1 MDEELLRRLQKRDSG
16 ALEAAIRR
24 YGGYVYAI
32 IRNRGAGALSAEDAE
47 ELTSDVFVKLWQHAG
62 EIRGG
67 LRAWLGSVSRNRA
80 TDALRRAK
88 IELPLEPRL
97 FWVEDTMWEGLA
109 EEERNV
115 RLREALNA
123 LSPEDR
129 EIFCR
134 TYDLCQS
141 SAQIAEAMGIP
152 ASTVRTRLRR
162 GRDTIRKRL
171 QTGGWNDETAI

>member
-1 MDEELLRRLQKRDSG
+1 MNDTEIIDLYWQRNSQ
-16 ALEAAIRR
+16 AIAETDKK
-24 YGGYVYAI
+24 YGGYCQSIAYRI
-32 IRNRGAGALSAEDAE
+32 CRSAEDAE
-47 ELTSDVFVKLWQHAG
+47 ELTSDVFVRLWQHAG

-97 FWVEDTMWEGLA
+97 FWVEDTMWESLA

-115 RLREALNA
+115 RLREALHS

>member
-1 MDEELLRRLQKRDSG
+1 MDEELLRRLQKQDSG

-32 IRNRGAGALSAEDAE
+32 IRNRSAGALSAEDAE
-47 ELTSDVFVKLWQHAG
+47 ELTSDVFVRLWQHAG

-97 FWVEDTMWEGLA
+97 FLVEDTMWESLA
-109 EEERNV
+109 EEERNA
-115 RLREALNA
+115 RLREALHS

>member
-97 FWVEDTMWEGLA
+97 FWVEDTMWESLA

-115 RLREALNA
+115 RLREALHS

>member
-32 IRNRGAGALSAEDAE
+32 IRNRSAGTLSAEDAE

-97 FWVEDTMWEGLA
+97 FWVEDTMWESLA
-109 EEERNV
+109 EEERNGH
-115 RLREALNA
+115 LREALNA

>member
-97 FWVEDTMWEGLA
+97 FWVEDTMWESLA

-141 SAQIAEAMGIP
+141 SVQIAEAMGIP

>member
-1 MDEELLRRLQKRDSG
+1 MDEELLRRLQDRDSG
-16 ALEAAIRR
+16 ALEQTIRR
-24 YGGYVYAI
+24 YDGYVYAI
-32 IRNRGAGALSAEDAE
+32 IRNRSAGRLSAEDAE
-47 ELTSDVFVKLWQHAG
+47 ELTSDVFVRLWQHAG

-67 LRAWLGSVSRNRA
+67 LRAWLGSVARNRT
-80 TDALRRAK
+80 TDALRRAR
-88 IELPLEPRL
+88 IDLPLEPQL
-97 FWVEDTMWEGLA
+97 FWVEDTMWESLA
-109 EEERNV
+109 EEERSE

-141 SAQIAEAMGIP
+141 SAQIAAAMGIP
-152 ASTVRTRLRR
+152 ASTVRTRLSR
-162 GRDTIRKRL
+162 GRDTIRRQL

>member
-1 MDEELLRRLQKRDSG
+1 
-16 ALEAAIRR
+16 
-24 YGGYVYAI
+24 
-32 IRNRGAGALSAEDAE
+32 
-47 ELTSDVFVKLWQHAG
+47 
-62 EIRGG
+62 
-67 LRAWLGSVSRNRA
+67 
-80 TDALRRAK
+80 
-88 IELPLEPRL
+88 
-97 FWVEDTMWEGLA
+97 MWESLA

>member
-97 FWVEDTMWEGLA
+97 FWVEDTMWESLA

-171 QTGGWNDETAI
+171 LTGGWNDETAI

>member
-32 IRNRGAGALSAEDAE
+32 IRNRSAGTLSAADAE
-47 ELTSDVFVKLWQHAG
+47 ELTSAGLVRLWRHAG
-62 EIRGG
+62 ASRGG
-67 LRAWLGSVSRNRA
+67 LQAWLGSVSRNRA
-80 TDALRRAK
+80 TDAVRRAK

-97 FWVEDTMWEGLA
+97 FWVEDTMWESLA

>member
-67 LRAWLGSVSRNRA
+67 LRAWRGSVARNRA

-97 FWVEDTMWEGLA
+97 FWVEDTMWESLA
-109 EEERNV
+109 EEERNR
-115 RLREALNA
+115 RLREALDS
-123 LSPEDR
+123 LGPEDR

-152 ASTVRTRLRR
+152 ASTVRTRLSR
-162 GRDTIRKRL
+162 GRDAIRRQL